1 MARELLHLLEFVPR
15 RGRIANVVA
24 SVRVHIF
31 DLTRLVLDPTF
42 VLRLDL
48 VAAAGELIGEAV
60 GSGIVR

>member
-1 MARELLHLLEFVPR
+1 MEFVPR